1 MKLHDGATAQ
11 VPVNAEGNLMNW
23 YQNKET
29 VWNTLCPLYDYNIW
43 FQPIWKNISQI
54 GNPPQVGMKIENI
67 WNHQPD
73 IYIYTYTY
81 IYVCMGLQISI
92 AFAKLEFRVVIKSHS
107 SASH

>member
-1 MKLHDGATAQ
+1 MVSTHL
-11 VPVNAEGNLMNW
+11 
-23 YQNKET
+23 
-29 VWNTLCPLYDYNIW
+29 
-43 FQPIWKNISQI
+43 KNISQI

-73 IYIYTYTY
+73 IYIYYIYTY
-81 IYVCMGLQISI
+81 IYVCMGLQTSI